1 MQKGGEKKTC
11 KNVSFYIYAAHFFF
25 FFTVWVGYVLT
36 YKRFGLIMYFYYKI
50 ENGTDLS
57 RGYCRLPE
65 VTRQRWYGL
74 VKKVSMF

>member
-1 MQKGGEKKTC
+1 MYHFIFMQH
-11 KNVSFYIYAAHFFF
+11 IFFF

>member
-1 MQKGGEKKTC
+1 MQKGGEKK
-11 KNVSFYIYAAHFFF
+11 KHHFIFMQHIFFF